1 MKDRL
6 YFVYITTNPRKTVL
20 YTGLTNDLERR
31 MFEHYDNRGKKETF
45 AGKFFC
51 YKLIYF
57 ETFNDIKEAIQREKE
72 IKNLSRALK
81 EQLIAEVNPKWNILR
96 I

>member
-1 MKDRL
+1 
-6 YFVYITTNPRKTVL
+6 
-20 YTGLTNDLERR
+20 

-57 ETFNDIKEAIQREKE
+57 ETFNDIQEAIQREKE

-81 EQLIAEVNPKWNILR
+81 QLIAEVNPKWNILR